1 MQDQDVDILLR
12 NGETEHSGLLAVMSM
27 CGDLAKSVD
36 KYTSK
41 IKQQQQTIQEQAE
54 YIRELKAQI
63 ATLRANSQNPTSV
76 PIDNPSDKRLY
87 DALLKIKPSIFH
99 FSDWYFIERICYEKR
114 LITFAHVNDHK
125 AFIDKLQSWGID
137 VRKPKSTLNANHL
150 NKGAHLDNLSRY
162 PNWKLK
168 DGTACPD
175 KKISLVRRFLSFFLD
190 EKE

>member
-36 KYTSK
+36 KYTST

-54 YIRELKAQI
+54 CIRELKAQI
-63 ATLRANSQNPTSV
+63 AILRANS
-76 PIDNPSDKRLY
+76 RLY
-87 DALLKIKPSIFH
+87 DAFQKIKPSIYH

-114 LITFAHVNDHK
+114 LITFAHINDHK
-125 AFIDKLQSWGID
+125 AFIDKLHSWGID
-137 VRKPKSTLNANHL
+137 VRTSKSALNANHL

>member
-63 ATLRANSQNPTSV
+63 ATLRANSQNPSSV

-87 DALLKIKPSIFH
+87 DGLVKIKPYVRH
-99 FSDWYFIERICYEKR
+99 LGDWYFIERICYEKQ

-125 AFIDKLQSWGID
+125 AFIDKLHSWGID
-137 VRKPKSTLNANHL
+137 VHKTKHALNANHL
-150 NKGAHLDNLSRY
+150 SKGAILNDLSLY

-168 DGTACPD
+168 DDTACPD
-175 KKISLVRRFLSFFLD
+175 NKISLVQRFLSFFPD

>member
-1 MQDQDVDILLR
+1 MHTDDVDILLR
-12 NGETEHSGLLAVMSM
+12 KAETEYDGLVAVASM
-27 CGDLAKSVD
+27 CDNTAKSHLEYINTIKQLRQECVD
-36 KYTSK
+36 KDNC
-41 IKQQQQTIQEQAE
+41 
-54 YIRELKAQI
+54 IRELKAQI
-63 ATLRANSQNPTSV
+63 AILRANSQNPTSV

-87 DALLKIKPSIFH
+87 DALLKIKPSIYH

-137 VRKPKSTLNANHL
+137 VRTSKSALNANHL